1 MGCPKALAPISS
13 KIRLIW
19 GKASA
24 RSGMPAKTESCA
36 RSDLCRLSES
46 LQPVHTGLGRCF
58 RPPAIAT
65 IRLEATA
72 PTAMPGQ
79 AKSTRETAAAAA
91 VACAWWSLYKLAAA
105 NIIKVRLFGN
115 CGLRQP
121 GTPACPHGGTV
132 EAGSVVEQRRL
143 YLPRC
148 GLASQRHA
156 VRSGLQINA
165 ETKELILS
173 EDARLFK
180 KARLTAVTTTR
191 RHICVQNMFRI
202 LRRLGERAEKRIG
215 KMLSGYA
222 IVTLGKGESS
232 V

>member
-1 MGCPKALAPISS
+1 M
-13 KIRLIW
+13 
-19 GKASA
+19 
-24 RSGMPAKTESCA
+24 
-36 RSDLCRLSES
+36 
-46 LQPVHTGLGRCF
+46 
-58 RPPAIAT
+58 
-65 IRLEATA
+65 
-72 PTAMPGQ
+72 
-79 AKSTRETAAAAA
+79 
-91 VACAWWSLYKLAAA
+91 
-105 NIIKVRLFGN
+105 
-115 CGLRQP
+115 
-121 GTPACPHGGTV
+121 
-132 EAGSVVEQRRL
+132 VEQRRL